1 MKKMLLF
8 CKMLILNVVQVSIQS
23 YIEQGMQ
30 LEEQLKKLIRSSYD
44 PNIVTSLQ
52 VSVNQIEQL
61 IPKLNEALGALKE
74 QPPPTQNI

>member
-1 MKKMLLF
+1 
-8 CKMLILNVVQVSIQS
+8 MLILNVVQVSIQS